1 VIAGGRTG
9 DRRALVVVA
18 SIVEHPRK
26 WRESCKRDREEE
38 VVLAAVVEE
47 ELSESKA
54 KSGGGA
60 VVLLFE
66 VWV

>member
-1 VIAGGRTG
+1 MIAGGRTG

-26 WRESCKRDREEE
+26 WRESFKRDREEE
-38 VVLAAVVEE
+38 VVLAVVEE
-47 ELSESKA
+47 EVLSEIKE

-60 VVLLFE
+60 VVL
-66 VWV
+66 